1 MMLKRKELN
10 VGGRWA
16 VGGGGRW
23 AEKDRTRVETNMSIY
38 REYPIPLGKRFGDT
52 TY

>member
-1 MMLKRKELN
+1 M
-10 VGGRWA
+10 

-23 AEKDRTRVETNMSIY
+23 AEKDRTVHRVETNMSIY
-38 REYPIPLGKRFGDT
+38 REYPIPLGKRFGDA